1 MNKHTIGIGLLGMG
15 VVGAEVASNLLRQSE
30 HFRQQAGRPLAL
42 RGVAVRDLERQR
54 DPALPR
60 DMATTDPFAVVTDPE
75 VQIVVELMGGLHP
88 AYECIRAALTQGK
101 HVVTAN
107 KEVIATYG
115 QELIALA
122 EEHEAHLLYEA
133 SVGGGIPIIG
143 PLRKDLLAN
152 QVASIHAIINGT
164 TNYILTRMSQEGAS
178 FQEALR
184 QAQEL
189 GYAEANPANDVE
201 GTDAAYKLAI
211 ISSLA
216 FHHPVTGKDVFR
228 EGISRL
234 SAVDFQY
241 ARELGYAIKLLA
253 IARREDSALSLRVHP
268 CFVPEDELLAKVDGV
283 FNAIEVEGD
292 LVGKVVFHGRGAGA
306 KPTAS
311 AVLGDVLEAARS
323 PDAIGAGGHKPARAG
338 GRNDGLAVLPIDEL
352 VTQYY
357 IRATVVDRA
366 GVLARIATVLGDL
379 NISIASVI
387 QKASDAALQTAV
399 LVIMTHPAKEAH
411 VRQAI
416 RQMEALDMVREVG
429 NVIRVEQRG

>member
-15 VVGAEVASNLLRQSE
+15 VVGAEVARNLLQGSE
-30 HFRQQAGRPLAL
+30 RFNQQVGQPLAL
-42 RGVAVRDLERQR
+42 RRVAVRDLGRRR
-54 DPALPR
+54 DPMLPNGV
-60 DMATTDPFAVVTDPE
+60 ATTDPFAVATDPS

-88 AYECIRAALTQGK
+88 AYECIRAALSLGK

-107 KEVIATYG
+107 KEVIATHG
-115 QELIALA
+115 HELIALA
-122 EEHEAHLLYEA
+122 EEREAHLLYEA
-133 SVGGGIPIIG
+133 SVGGGIPIVG

-152 QVASIHAIINGT
+152 QVSSIHAIINGT

-189 GYAEANPANDVE
+189 GYAEANPSNDVE

-211 ISSLA
+211 LSSLA

-228 EGISRL
+228 EGISKL

-241 ARELGYAIKLLA
+241 AKELGYAIKLLA
-253 IARREDSALSLRVHP
+253 IARREESALSLRVHP
-268 CFVPEDELLAKVDGV
+268 CLLPEDQLLAKVDGV

-292 LVGKVVFHGRGAGA
+292 LAGKVVFHGRGAGA

-311 AVLGDVLEAARS
+311 AVLGDILEAGRS
-323 PDAIGAGGHKPARAG
+323 IAGGRKPARASG
-338 GRNDGLAVLPIDEL
+338 NNDGLQVQPIEEL

-357 IRATVVDRA
+357 IRVTVADQA
-366 GVLARIATVLGDL
+366 GVLAKIATVLGDL

-387 QKASDAALQTAV
+387 QKASDAANQTAE

-411 VRQAI
+411 VQQAI
-416 RQMEALDMVREVG
+416 HQMEAMAMVREVG
-429 NVIRVEQRG
+429 NVLRVEQRG